1 MEDAKTTPDP
11 TVEQLLQLLL
21 KRDAQ
26 IEALTAEVQKL
37 TNLLLAERAER
48 FGRKSE
54 RIESGQLGL
63 FDDVEEGP
71 VEPEETIS
79 PPPAPAPKK
88 QGHGRKPFSKTLPRE
103 IVDIDLA
110 ETEKCCADCGVAMKS
125 IGIDV
130 CERGHYI
137 PARIKVMRYRM
148 QKYACPHG
156 HGVKAAQAPPALVD
170 RCKYEPS
177 VFAHVASAKYQDH
190 VPLNRLSGIFK
201 RQGIDLPK
209 QTMWDMLVRVDEILA
224 APVLAQMKKELLD
237 EKVLHGDDT
246 PVPLRVEDGK
256 GSKNARVW
264 AWHSLGAKKAVYDF
278 TLTKER
284 DGPVKFLGDWTGTV
298 ILDGASNFN
307 EVVARNGITRAGC
320 WAHARRKLKQA
331 WDRGAKDAR
340 GPLRLVQRLFW
351 IERALTRRRDA
362 RELAGGAFV
371 ELRNR
376 VRKQRS
382 RVVIDRLFEMVGDI
396 SLERSTLPGSE
407 LGKALNYIA
416 NQREP
421 LTVFLDKPE
430 IPIHNNDCERT
441 LRHLVVGRKN
451 WLIFGSP
458 RGGRVACNI
467 YSLVLSCRAVSVDP
481 EAYLRDALQQV
492 STATDVVSLT
502 PWAWAEQ
509 HPEARIELS

>member
-1 MEDAKTTPDP
+1 MSDTKTTAEQ
-11 TVEQLLQLLL
+11 TIELLLEQLA

-26 IEALTAEVQKL
+26 IEALTFEVRKL
-37 TNLLLAERAER
+37 TDLLLAERAER
-48 FGRKSE
+48 FERKTE
-54 RIESGQLGL
+54 RIEPGQLGL
-63 FDDVEEGP
+63 FDDLDERSELPEEP
-71 VEPEETIS
+71 VEPA
-79 PPPAPAPKK
+79 PAPAPKK
-88 QGHGRKPFSKTLPRE
+88 QGHGRKPFPKSLPRE
-103 IVDIDLA
+103 VVDVDLNDA
-110 ETEKCCADCGVAMKS
+110 DKCCADCGVAMKA

-148 QKYACPHG
+148 HKYACPKG
-156 HGVKAAQAPPALVD
+156 HGVRAAPTPPSLID

-177 VFAHVASAKYQDH
+177 VFAHIASAKYQDH
-190 VPLNRLSGIFK
+190 LPLNRLSGMFK

-209 QTMWDMLVRVDEILA
+209 QTMWDMLVRVDELLA
-224 APVLAQMKKELLD
+224 TPVLAQMKKELLE

-246 PVPLRVEDGK
+246 PVPLRLEDGK

-284 DGPVKFLGDWTGTV
+284 DGPVKFLGDWNGIA

-307 EVVARNGITRAGC
+307 EVVAKNGIKRAGC

-351 IERALTRRRDA
+351 IERTLTRRRDVS
-362 RELAGGAFV
+362 EILGDAFV
-371 ELRNR
+371 ELRKR
-376 VRKQRS
+376 VRERRS
-382 RVVIDRLFEMVGDI
+382 QVVIDRLFDLVGDI

-416 NQREP
+416 NQRDP
-421 LTVFLDKPE
+421 LTVFLEKPE

-441 LRHLVVGRKN
+441 LRHLVIGRKN

-458 RGGRVACNI
+458 RGGRVACNL
-467 YSLVLSCRAVSVDP
+467 YSLVLSCRANGVDP
-481 EAYLRDALQQV
+481 EAYFRGALEALV
-492 STATDVVSLT
+492 SETDLARLT
-502 PWAWAEQ
+502 PWAWADK
-509 HPEARIELS
+509 HPEARIELN